1 MKWRLQ
7 LNCSF
12 MVEEGSKI
20 GLYPYKTMKF
30 LTESCLFP
38 FSSVR
43 VSWILGTGFELVPC
57 HVRANGVHSGGHWSD
72 ILHGHLNFVGYFEQK
87 MWKKNRNDAFS
98 SWHILHNYGSLG
110 DRGSACPSHPGA
122 LGSNLAHGTPDFSY
136 IDFSIAVPE
145 TRKEKQCLPS
155 KRY

>member
-43 VSWILGTGFELVPC
+43 VSWILGTGFELVPR
-57 HVRANGVHSGGHWSD
+57 HVRVHGVHFGGH
-72 ILHGHLNFVGYFEQK
+72 
-87 MWKKNRNDAFS
+87 
-98 SWHILHNYGSLG
+98 
-110 DRGSACPSHPGA
+110 
-122 LGSNLAHGTPDFSY
+122 
-136 IDFSIAVPE
+136 
-145 TRKEKQCLPS
+145 
-155 KRY
+155 